1 WGGNRNNNNNNNNT
15 TSWAARAAAAA
26 AASSSAGSGTKRAT
40 STTTPTTGGVPNTT
54 TTTTTKQQ
62 HLLPQPPTA
71 TTSPTQAG
79 SGSTTFNAK
88 EAAEFLNKRYDAT
101 NERYAAWA
109 QLPEGRRK
117 QQQFDRQTVHK
128 YVAEK
133 NWANRGGS
141 MMPGKEDFVHQLEQA
156 ILMMSSGPGK
166 KPTTTNSS
174 NQAV

>member
-1 WGGNRNNNNNNNNT
+1 MIGSVWGGNRNNNNNSNT
-15 TSWAARAAAAA
+15 TSWAARAAA
-26 AASSSAGSGTKRAT
+26 AASSSAGSGTKRTA
-40 STTTPTTGGVPNTT
+40 STTTPTTGGVPNN
-54 TTTTTKQQ
+54 TKQQ
-62 HLLPQPPTA
+62 HLLPQPPT
-71 TTSPTQAG
+71 TTSSSPSQAG
-79 SGSTTFNAK
+79 PGSTTFNAK

-117 QQQFDRQTVHK
+117 QQQQQQFDNRQTVHK

-133 NWANRGGS
+133 SWANRGGS

-166 KPTTTNSS
+166 KPTTTN
-174 NQAV
+174 